1 MGMNEDKK
9 KILTFIEENNQTFCD
24 SALDIWHHP
33 ELGLQEFY
41 AFDRLTGLLEES
53 GFTVERGAAGIPT
66 AFVATYGEGK
76 PVIGFSS
83 EFDALPGLSQ
93 KKDVNA
99 KEPIMEGA
107 PGHGCGHNLLSSGG
121 IQAAVAVK
129 NFMEENQIKGTL
141 KVFGTPAE
149 EICVGKP
156 FMARAGLFKG
166 LDAVLD
172 WHPAHR
178 NAAYAVRCNAYFNV
192 KYHFSGKSA
201 HGNAPWKGISALD
214 STMLMGHAIELLREH
229 IEPGEKGA
237 ESTLNYAFPDCGN
250 AFPVVV
256 PDRSSI
262 WVVGRF
268 ENADICQDVLAKVKA
283 AAEGCAMAIG
293 TTVKEEFITATH
305 DMIENHTLA
314 EAGHKNYLFVGPPRI
329 TEEDNENA
337 KEIQKELG
345 FAPTGYSKEIV
356 GGGLSIG
363 PVTDSSE
370 YSWHAPLGFF
380 EAALVPEF
388 RMMGH
393 NWMMV
398 RCAGSHMG
406 IEAMTTASKVIALT
420 AYDLL
425 TDPALLETAQKE
437 FRERLNGRVYK
448 TLIPEDCELD
458 LNTNK
463 EMMDKF
469 R

>member
-1 MGMNEDKK
+1 MGINDDKK
-9 KILTFIEENNQTFCD
+9 KILTFIEENNKTFCD
-24 SALDIWHHP
+24 SALDIWNHP

-41 AFDRLTGLLEES
+41 AFDRLTRILEES

-76 PVIGFSS
+76 PVIGFGS

-93 KKDVNA
+93 KKDVNV
-99 KEPIMEGA
+99 KEPIIEGG

-129 NFMEENQIKGTL
+129 NFMAENHIKGTL

-192 KYHFSGKSA
+192 KYHFAGKSA
-201 HGNAPWKGISALD
+201 HGNAPWKGVSALD
-214 STMLMGHAIELLREH
+214 S
-229 IEPGEKGA
+229 
-237 ESTLNYAFPDCGN
+237 
-250 AFPVVV
+250 
-256 PDRSSI
+256 
-262 WVVGRF
+262 
-268 ENADICQDVLAKVKA
+268 
-283 AAEGCAMAIG
+283 AMAIG

-329 TEEDNENA
+329 TEEDNENV
-337 KEIQKELG
+337 KEIQKALG

-356 GGGLSIG
+356 GGGLSRS

-380 EAALVPEF
+380 EASLVPEF

-406 IEAMTTASKVIALT
+406 IAAMTTASKVIALT

-425 TDPALLETAQKE
+425 TDSALLETAQKE
-437 FRERLNGRVYK
+437 FRERLNGRVYE